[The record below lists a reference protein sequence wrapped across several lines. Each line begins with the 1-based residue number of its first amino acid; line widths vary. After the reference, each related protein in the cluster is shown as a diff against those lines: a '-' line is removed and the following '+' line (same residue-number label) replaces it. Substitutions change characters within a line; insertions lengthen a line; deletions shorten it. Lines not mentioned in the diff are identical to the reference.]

1 MLRLFFL
8 SSSLFE
14 EALKAIKFLIKYLHT
29 TTDLVAARWDG
40 SPVGVGSKA
49 EHVTCRD
56 GMKMNPDWTNSV
68 LEATC
73 SQHLEWELNPD
84 VDYSCVPGT

>member
-1 MLRLFFL
+1 MKCPPT
-8 SSSLFE
+8 S
-14 EALKAIKFLIKYLHT
+14 
-29 TTDLVAARWDG
+29 DLVAARWDG
-40 SPVGVGSKA
+40 SPVGVGNKA

-56 GMKMNPDWTNSV
+56 GMKMNPDWTNPV

-84 VDYSCVPGT
+84 VDYSCVPGTSLSKLSS